1 MIGKLTGLLEPLD
14 DNRILMNV
22 NGVGYV
28 AQCSARTLNKVN
40 AVQGEV
46 TLYIE
51 TQVRE
56 DAITLIGFADR
67 AEQAAFNLL
76 TTVQGVGARV
86 ALSILSTLAP
96 EQLAQAIMASDK
108 STLSQADG
116 VGPKLAA
123 RLATELKDKAQL
135 LAGSA
140 IIAFPAHAGASSSN
154 LANDV
159 VSTLANLGFRRDSA
173 FAAVMNVL
181 NENKNAGFDEALK
194 LSLQELGPKSNI
206 RA

>member
-14 DNRILMNV
+14 DNRVLLNV

-28 AQCSARTLNKVN
+28 VQCSARTLNKINV
-40 AVQGEV
+40 VQGEV
-46 TLYIE
+46 TLTIE

-76 TTVQGVGARV
+76 TTVQGVGTRV
-86 ALSILSTLAP
+86 ALSILSTFTP
-96 EQLAQAIMASDK
+96 EQLAQAIIASDK
-108 STLSQADG
+108 ATLSQAEG

-123 RLATELKDKAQL
+123 RLTTELKDKAQL

-140 IIAFPAHAGASSSN
+140 VIAFPAHGGGAATSN

-173 FAAVMNVL
+173 FAAVMSVL
-181 NENKNAGFDEALK
+181 NEKKDVSFDELLK
-194 LSLQELGPKSNI
+194 LSLQELGPK
-206 RA
+206 R